1 MSITVGVDLGGTHMQ
16 IGVLDEAR
24 RIIGRSSGKTHAE
37 RGSQA
42 VLDEVATHIKSA
54 MHEAGI
60 SKVRAIGL
68 AAPGAVDHEQGIV
81 IDAPNLDWKDL
92 PAAHLLEERL
102 GAPVLLDNDVN
113 AAVYAEQRLGA
124 GRGHDNLLGIWI
136 GTGIGG
142 GLILN
147 GSVYH
152 GQRQTAGEIGHVIID
167 PHHPLRRRELEHQ
180 CSRTA
185 IARDIAEAIS
195 EGQTSSLQAFAAKGG
210 PIPSSEIATA
220 LSQGDAVTTRVVH
233 EACGKIGSVIG
244 SIVTLLSLGRVVVGG
259 GLVEDAGLAIVEPI
273 EQAVRA
279 ACWPVSLRDIE
290 IVPTK
295 LGSNAG
301 LIGAALLAAERADTG
316 GA

>member
-16 IGVLDEAR
+16 IGVLDDSR
-24 RIIGRSSGKTHAE
+24 SVIGRSSGKTHAE
-37 RGSQA
+37 RGSDA
-42 VLDEVATHIKSA
+42 VLDEVATHIRAA
-54 MHEAGI
+54 MHEAGV

-81 IDAPNLDWKDL
+81 IDAPNLDWEDL

-167 PHHPLRRRELEHQ
+167 PHNPLRRRELEHQ

-185 IARDIAEAIS
+185 IARDIADAIN
-195 EGQTSSLQAFAAKGG
+195 EGQASSLKAFADKGG
-210 PIPSSEIATA
+210 PIPSAEIAKA
-220 LSQGDAVTTRVVH
+220 LADGDELTRRVVH
-233 EACGKIGSVIG
+233 EACGKIGSVVG

-259 GLVEDAGLAIVEPI
+259 GLVEDAGLSIVAPI

-279 ACWPVSLRDIE
+279 ACWPESLRNIE
-290 IVPTK
+290 VVPTK
-295 LGSNAG
+295 LGANAG
-301 LIGAALLAAERADTG
+301 LIGAALLAAERADDG

>member
-16 IGVLDEAR
+16 VGVLDESR
-24 RIIGRSSGKTHAE
+24 QLVGRSSGKTHPE
-37 RGSQA
+37 RGAEA
-42 VLDEVATHIKSA
+42 VLDAVATHIEIA
-54 MHEAGI
+54 MREAGVK
-60 SKVRAIGL
+60 KVRAIGL
-68 AAPGAVDHEQGIV
+68 AAPGAVDHEQGVV

-92 PAAHLLEERL
+92 PAAHLLEERM

-147 GSVYH
+147 GSIYH

-167 PHHPLRRRELEHQ
+167 PHNPLRRRELEHQ

-185 IARDIAEAIS
+185 IARDIKEAIK
-195 EGQTSSLQAFAAKGG
+195 EGQASSLKEFADKNG
-210 PIPSSEIATA
+210 PIPSSEIAKA
-220 LSQGDAVTTRVVH
+220 LAQGDAVARRVVE
-233 EACGKIGSVIG
+233 EACGKIGSVVG

-273 EQAVRA
+273 ERAVRA
-279 ACWPVSLRDIE
+279 ACWPESLRSIE
-290 IVPTK
+290 VVPTK
-295 LGSNAG
+295 LGANAG
-301 LIGAALLAAERADTG
+301 LIGAALLAAERMDTG
-316 GA
+316 T